1 MGLFTSSMK
10 CHWCGEK
17 FIWNPMNSTM
27 TARFCSKKCIFEAG
41 RSNKEIQVEKAEA
54 KLAKAEQRAAEGS
67 FIENAFKN
75 IEATKKGINKIK
87 SFFGKDKSL
96 ENENALVTKSSSVTE
111 EIKKFKE
118 LFDSGIITEDEF
130 NKKKK
135 DLLGL

>member
-1 MGLFTSSMK
+1 MGLFTSSMR
-10 CHWCGEK
+10 CQWC
-17 FIWNPMNSTM
+17 
-27 TARFCSKKCIFEAG
+27 
-41 RSNKEIQVEKAEA
+41 KEIQVEKTEA

-96 ENENALVTKSSSVTE
+96 ENENDLVTKSSSATE